1 MKAINR
7 ILAAVLLAACWALV
21 MCSCSVQVSSD
32 GAKSFTLDGAQ
43 ALRAIEIMNQK

>member
-1 MKAINR
+1 MKTIQ
-7 ILAAVLLAACWALV
+7 AVARLTIVAACFAWV

-43 ALRAIEIMNQK
+43 ALRAIEILNQK

>member
-1 MKAINR
+1 MKANQR
-7 ILAAVLLAACWALV
+7 ILSLLIVAACFAWV

-43 ALRAIEIMNQK
+43 ALRAIEILNQK